1 MVDLQNLPLAR
12 FTGTLATFVETG
24 VCVCTRMHEYSGSC
38 AAGPVGSWGASG
50 LFREV
55 PGCTSNSVSPSAF
68 LVFFT

>member
-12 FTGTLATFVETG
+12 FTGTRVPRLLRLE
-24 VCVCTRMHEYSGSC
+24 CVCTRMHGYSGSC
-38 AAGPVGSWGASG
+38 TAGPVGSWGASG